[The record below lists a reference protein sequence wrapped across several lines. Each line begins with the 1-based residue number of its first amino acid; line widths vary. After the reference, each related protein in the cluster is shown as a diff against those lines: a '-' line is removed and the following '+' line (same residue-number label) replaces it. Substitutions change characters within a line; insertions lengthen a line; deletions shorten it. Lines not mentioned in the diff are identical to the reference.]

1 MEYGKISPLSEIG
14 NNLNPKLS
22 PDGVGHE
29 VPTSDFFH
37 GSGTQSLR
45 TSARRGATSQFLS
58 ARAPASPCNCVVLLS
73 PNSSRICDKTFS
85 PFKTYYI
92 EFQTSLCNVFDK
104 KEH

>member
-1 MEYGKISPLSEIG
+1 MEYGKISSPLSEIG

-45 TSARRGATSQFLS
+45 TSARRGATSQFLR

-73 PNSSRICDKTFS
+73 PNSSKIYVTRLFS
-85 PFKTYYI
+85 PFKILLY
-92 EFQTSLCNVFDK
+92 
-104 KEH
+104 